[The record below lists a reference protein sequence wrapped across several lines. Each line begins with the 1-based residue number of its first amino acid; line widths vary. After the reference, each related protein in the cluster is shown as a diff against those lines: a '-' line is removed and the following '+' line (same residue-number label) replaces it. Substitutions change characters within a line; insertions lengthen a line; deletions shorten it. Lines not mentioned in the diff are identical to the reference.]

1 MDFLYNLDISEKE
14 IMEMI
19 RNNKE
24 LLFLDDEKIK
34 EVIYFLVKG
43 GCTQKNIRN
52 IIVANPYCFGRDVS
66 DMEEV
71 VGKFTGLGINDIDM
85 FLENNPWLL
94 SKDGFEIDEF
104 ITEKQNEGI
113 EKEDI
118 LDMLE
123 TTFV

>member
-34 EVIYFLVKG
+34 EVIYFLVKC

-66 DMEEV
+66 DMEEAV
-71 VGKFTGLGINDIDM
+71 DKIKGLGINDIDM
-85 FLENNPWLL
+85 FLENNPWFL

-104 ITEKQNEGI
+104 ITEKKNEGM

>member
-1 MDFLYNLDISEKE
+1 M
-14 IMEMI
+14 
-19 RNNKE
+19 
-24 LLFLDDEKIK
+24 
-34 EVIYFLVKG
+34 
-43 GCTQKNIRN
+43 
-52 IIVANPYCFGRDVS
+52 ANPYCFGRDVS

-71 VGKFTGLGINDIDM
+71 VGKIKGLGINDIDM

>member
-24 LLFLDDEKIK
+24 LLFLDAEKIK
-34 EVIYFLVKG
+34 EVIYFLVKC

-71 VGKFTGLGINDIDM
+71 VGKIKGLGINDIDM